1 MNLYAP
7 PPIIET
13 QVFVELPGRYR
24 NKGRRTRWAEVN
36 RPGRDIDCFLE
47 GPSFDRKGNLYFV
60 DIPFGRI
67 FRAAPDGTVELVAEY
82 DGEPNGLKIHRDGRL
97 FVTDYKNGLMLLDA
111 ATGSVVPYV
120 DRYYTE
126 SFKGVNDLIFASSGD
141 LYFTDQGHTGIHD
154 PSGRVFRVTEAGRLE
169 CLLNNVPSPN
179 GLALNPA
186 ESILYVAVTR
196 ANCVWRVPLM
206 GDGGITKAG
215 VFVYLSGGVGPDGMA
230 MDAHGNLAVAHVGM
244 GAVWLFTPKGE
255 PIARV
260 NSCRGDATT
269 NLAYGGPD
277 NRTLYITE
285 SESGSILTARLEVAG
300 RPMYSHM

>member
-1 MNLYAP
+1 
-7 PPIIET
+7 
-13 QVFVELPGRYR
+13 
-24 NKGRRTRWAEVN
+24 
-36 RPGRDIDCFLE
+36 
-47 GPSFDRKGNLYFV
+47 
-60 DIPFGRI
+60 
-67 FRAAPDGTVELVAEY
+67 
-82 DGEPNGLKIHRDGRL
+82 
-97 FVTDYKNGLMLLDA
+97 MLLDA